1 ITKRSSIFVV
11 FNDRKNEAAK
21 AASQQTKQHVCR
33 KLTPNPRAV
42 ACFLPQKRTVNTH
55 PHSAYLTLMNDDIHL
70 RLLQLLQQSP
80 HLSQRELA
88 AELGSSLV
96 KVNYCVRALVDKGW
110 AKMNDF
116 RRSDNKSAYNYQL
129 TSQGSAEKA

>member
-1 ITKRSSIFVV
+1 
-11 FNDRKNEAAK
+11 
-21 AASQQTKQHVCR
+21 
-33 KLTPNPRAV
+33 
-42 ACFLPQKRTVNTH
+42 TVNTH

-88 AELGSSLV
+88 AELGISLG

-110 AKMNDF
+110 VKMNNF
-116 RRSDNKSAYNYQL
+116 RKSDNKSAYIYQL
-129 TSQGSAEKA
+129 TPQGIAEKAALAVRFLRYKEAEHEKLLEEIEVLRQLVAEQNKSS